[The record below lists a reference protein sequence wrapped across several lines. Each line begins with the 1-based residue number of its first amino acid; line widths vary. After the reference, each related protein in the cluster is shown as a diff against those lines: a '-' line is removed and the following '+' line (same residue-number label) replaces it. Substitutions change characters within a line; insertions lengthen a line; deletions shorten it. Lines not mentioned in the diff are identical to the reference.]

1 MHVARIVRKYKDRE
15 YVSHLL
21 RRTYREGGSVRHETV
36 GNISHLPPE
45 IIEAVRRGLAGERLV
60 GASDAFAIERSLP
73 HGHVAATAAMA
84 ATLGLPALLGPPS
97 RHRDLAFALIV
108 ARVIRPG
115 SKLATTR
122 WWADTT
128 LAHDVG
134 VAGASTD
141 EVYAAMDWLL
151 HRQPSIEEALAR
163 RHLESGGLVLY
174 DLSSSHYEGRHCS
187 LAALGYPR
195 DGRRGVPQINYGL
208 MTDPEGRPIS
218 VEIFPGNTADPT
230 AFVAAAE
237 TLRER
242 FGLHQVVA
250 VGDRGMITSARIEA
264 LRELGGM
271 GWVTAL
277 RAPQIQAL
285 AEDGAL
291 QMSLFDQANL
301 AEIAHPDYPG
311 ERLVCCRNPAVAAER
326 ARKREDLLRATERE
340 LSKIAEATRREKRP
354 LRGKD
359 KVGIR
364 VGRVLNKYKVGKHF
378 ELSIAED
385 RFDYARRTDRIDTEA
400 ALDGLYVIRT
410 SVSADAMDAP
420 DVVRAYKRL
429 AQVERDF
436 RSLKSVDLEL
446 RPIRHRREERVRAH
460 ALICM
465 LACYLVWHLRKAWA
479 PLTFTDEEPPLRE
492 DPVAPA
498 QRSASAQTKASR
510 RRTTDQD
517 PAHSFSTLL
526 DHLGTLVRSDVHIA
540 TAPGT
545 PSFQQLSTLTPI
557 QRKAFELIEAPVP
570 LRLS

>member
-1 MHVARIVRKYKDRE
+1 M
-15 YVSHLL
+15 
-21 RRTYREGGSVRHETV
+21 
-36 GNISHLPPE
+36 
-45 IIEAVRRGLAGERLV
+45 
-60 GASDAFAIERSLP
+60 
-73 HGHVAATAAMA
+73 
-84 ATLGLPALLGPPS
+84 
-97 RHRDLAFALIV
+97 
-108 ARVIRPG
+108 
-115 SKLATTR
+115 
-122 WWADTT
+122 
-128 LAHDVG
+128 
-134 VAGASTD
+134 
-141 EVYAAMDWLL
+141 
-151 HRQPSIEEALAR
+151 
-163 RHLESGGLVLY
+163 
-174 DLSSSHYEGRHCS
+174 
-187 LAALGYPR
+187 
-195 DGRRGVPQINYGL
+195 
-208 MTDPEGRPIS
+208 
-218 VEIFPGNTADPT
+218 
-230 AFVAAAE
+230 
-237 TLRER
+237 
-242 FGLHQVVA
+242 
-250 VGDRGMITSARIEA
+250 
-264 LRELGGM
+264 
-271 GWVTAL
+271 
-277 RAPQIQAL
+277 
-285 AEDGAL
+285 
-291 QMSLFDQANL
+291 
-301 AEIAHPDYPG
+301 
-311 ERLVCCRNPAVAAER
+311 CCRNPAVAAER

-364 VGRVLNKYKVGKHF
+364 VGRVLNRYKVGKHF

-446 RPIRHRREERVRAH
+446 RPIRHRRQERVRAH